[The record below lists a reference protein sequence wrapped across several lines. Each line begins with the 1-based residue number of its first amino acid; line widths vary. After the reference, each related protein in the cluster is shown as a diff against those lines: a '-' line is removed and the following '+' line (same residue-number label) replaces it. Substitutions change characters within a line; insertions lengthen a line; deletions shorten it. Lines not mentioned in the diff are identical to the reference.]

1 MTTATTMTMN
11 DIEFTSKQ
19 IDYLDNYYKETVKSI
34 INKLFNSDD
43 NGDGDE
49 DDDGFDEDKMETI
62 ISGFLKTDNFKR
74 IDESDFVKKLGVD
87 GSSDG
92 KEKGKGKGKTAKG
105 KKVAKTAKTDG
116 EKKKGKVKA
125 YSLFM
130 FGENKDGEIN
140 KIKAGVDDED
150 DSEINVALT
159 AAKDKYKTELAEYE
173 ANDSDDKGK
182 APKKPTLH
190 TVAFSIASSK
200 WSNMS
205 DDDKQKF
212 QDRADELNEEE

>member
-1 MTTATTMTMN
+1 MTMN
-11 DIEFTSKQ
+11 DVEFTSKQ
-19 IDYLDNYYKETVKSI
+19 IDYLDNHFKETVKTI
-34 INKLFNSDD
+34 INKLFNSD
-43 NGDGDE
+43 GDGD

-62 ISGFLKTDNFKR
+62 ISGFLVTDSFKR

-92 KEKGKGKGKTAKG
+92 KGKGKGKTAKS
-105 KKVAKTAKTDG
+105 KKVVKTANTDL

-130 FGENKDGEIN
+130 FGENKDGEIS
-140 KIKAGVDDED
+140 KIKAGVDDGD
-150 DSEINVALT
+150 DSEINVAL
-159 AAKDKYKTELAEYE
+159 AKAKDKYDTELAEYE

-190 TVAFSIASSK
+190 TVAFGIASSK

-212 QDRADELNEEE
+212 QDRADELNAEE

>member
-1 MTTATTMTMN
+1 MTTTTMTMN
-11 DIEFTSKQ
+11 DVEFTSKQ
-19 IDYLDNYYKETVKSI
+19 IDYLDNHFKETVKTI
-34 INKLFNSDD
+34 INKLFNSD
-43 NGDGDE
+43 GDGD

-62 ISGFLKTDNFKR
+62 ISGFLVTDSFKR

-92 KEKGKGKGKTAKG
+92 KGKGKGKTAKS
-105 KKVAKTAKTDG
+105 KKVVKTANTDL

-130 FGENKDGEIN
+130 FGENKDGEIS
-140 KIKAGVDDED
+140 KIKAGVDDGD
-150 DSEINVALT
+150 DSEINVAL
-159 AAKDKYKTELAEYE
+159 AKAKDKYDTELAEYE

-190 TVAFSIASSK
+190 TVAFGMASSK

-212 QDRADELNEEE
+212 QDRADELNAEE

>member
-1 MTTATTMTMN
+1 MTTTTMTME
-11 DIEFTSKQ
+11 DVEFTSKQ
-19 IDYLDNYYKETVKSI
+19 IDYLDNHFKETVKTI

-43 NGDGDE
+43 

-62 ISGFLKTDNFKR
+62 ISGFLVTDSFKR
-74 IDESDFVKKLGVD
+74 IDESEFVKKLGVEG
-87 GSSDG
+87 GSD
-92 KEKGKGKGKTAKG
+92 GKGKTSKDKKTTKAG
-105 KKVAKTAKTDG
+105 KSVKSSKTTKTDG

-130 FGENKDGEIN
+130 FGENKDGEIS
-140 KIKAGVDDED
+140 KIKAGVDDGD

-159 AAKDKYKTELAEYE
+159 EAKEKYDLELAEYE

-190 TVAFSIASSK
+190 TVAFGIASSK

-205 DDDKQKF
+205 DDDKQEF
-212 QDRADELNEEE
+212 QDRADELNAEE

>member
-34 INKLFNSDD
+34 IYDLFNSDD
-43 NGDGDE
+43 SGD
-49 DDDGFDEDKMETI
+49 DDDGFDEEKMT
-62 ISGFLKTDNFKR
+62 SKLNKYLVTDNFKR
-74 IDESDFVKKLGVD
+74 IDESDFVKNLGAD
-87 GSSDG
+87 GDISG
-92 KEKGKGKGKTAKG
+92 KGKGKGKGKTAKD
-105 KKVAKTAKTDG
+105 KKVAKTDG

-130 FGENKDGEIN
+130 FGENKDGEIS
-140 KIKAGVDDED
+140 KIKAGVDDGD
-150 DSEINVALT
+150 DSEINVAL
-159 AAKDKYKTELAEYE
+159 AKAKDKYKTELAEYE

-190 TVAFSIASSK
+190 KVAFSIASSK

-205 DDDKQKF
+205 DDDKHKF
-212 QDRADELNEEE
+212 QDRADELNAEE

>member
-1 MTTATTMTMN
+1 MTMN
-11 DIEFTSKQ
+11 DVEFTSKQ
-19 IDYLDNYYKETVKSI
+19 IDYLDNHFKETVKTI
-34 INKLFNSDD
+34 INKLFNSD
-43 NGDGDE
+43 GDGD

-62 ISGFLKTDNFKR
+62 ISGFLVTDSFKR

-92 KEKGKGKGKTAKG
+92 KGKGKGKTAKS
-105 KKVAKTAKTDG
+105 KKVAKTANTDL

-130 FGENKDGEIN
+130 FGENKDGEIS
-140 KIKAGVDDED
+140 KIKAGVDDGD
-150 DSEINVALT
+150 DSEINVAL
-159 AAKDKYKTELAEYE
+159 AKAKDKYDTELAEYE
-173 ANDSDDKGK
+173 ANDSDVKGK
-182 APKKPTLH
+182 VPKKPTLH
-190 TVAFSIASSK
+190 TVAFGMASSK

-212 QDRADELNEEE
+212 QDRADELNAEE

>member
-1 MTTATTMTMN
+1 MTTTTMTMN
-11 DIEFTSKQ
+11 DVEFTSKQ
-19 IDYLDNYYKETVKSI
+19 IDYLDNHFKETVKTI
-34 INKLFNSDD
+34 INKLFNSD
-43 NGDGDE
+43 GDGD

-62 ISGFLKTDNFKR
+62 ISGFLVTDSFKR

-92 KEKGKGKGKTAKG
+92 KGKGKGKTAKS
-105 KKVAKTAKTDG
+105 KKVAKTANTDL

-130 FGENKDGEIN
+130 FGENKDGEIS
-140 KIKAGVDDED
+140 KIKAGVDDGD
-150 DSEINVALT
+150 DSEINVAL
-159 AAKDKYKTELAEYE
+159 AKAKDKYDTELAEYE
-173 ANDSDDKGK
+173 ANDSDVKGK
-182 APKKPTLH
+182 VPKKPTLH
-190 TVAFSIASSK
+190 TVAFGMASSK

-212 QDRADELNEEE
+212 QDRADELNAEE

>member
-1 MTTATTMTMN
+1 MTTTTTTMTMN

-34 INKLFNSDD
+34 IYDLFNSDD
-43 NGDGDE
+43 SGD
-49 DDDGFDEDKMETI
+49 DDDGFDEDKMT
-62 ISGFLKTDNFKR
+62 SKLNKYLVTDNFKR

-87 GSSDG
+87 GDISG
-92 KEKGKGKGKTAKG
+92 KGKGKGKTAKD
-105 KKVAKTAKTDG
+105 KKVVKTDG
-116 EKKKGKVKA
+116 KKKKSKVKA

-130 FGENKDGEIN
+130 FGENKDGEIS
-140 KIKAGVDDED
+140 KIKAGVDDGD

-159 AAKDKYKTELAEYE
+159 AAEDKYKTELAEYE

-212 QDRADELNEEE
+212 QDRADELNAEE

>member
-1 MTTATTMTMN
+1 MTTTTMTMN
-11 DIEFTSKQ
+11 DVEFTSKQ
-19 IDYLDNYYKETVKSI
+19 IDYLDNHLKETVKTI
-34 INKLFNSDD
+34 INKLFNSD
-43 NGDGDE
+43 GDGD

-62 ISGFLKTDNFKR
+62 ISGFLVTDSFKR

-92 KEKGKGKGKTAKG
+92 KGKGKGKTAKS
-105 KKVAKTAKTDG
+105 KKVAKTANTDL

-130 FGENKDGEIN
+130 FGENKDGEIS
-140 KIKAGVDDED
+140 KIKAGVDDGD
-150 DSEINVALT
+150 DSEINVAL
-159 AAKDKYKTELAEYE
+159 AKAKDKYDTELAEYE
-173 ANDSDDKGK
+173 ANDSDVKGK
-182 APKKPTLH
+182 VPKKPTLH
-190 TVAFSIASSK
+190 TVAFGMASSK

-212 QDRADELNEEE
+212 QDRADELNAEE

>member
-1 MTTATTMTMN
+1 MTTSTTMTMN

-34 INKLFNSDD
+34 IYDLFNSDD
-43 NGDGDE
+43 SGD
-49 DDDGFDEDKMETI
+49 DDDGFDEEKMT
-62 ISGFLKTDNFKR
+62 SKLNKYLVTDNFKR

-87 GSSDG
+87 GDIGG
-92 KEKGKGKGKTAKG
+92 KEKEKGKGKTAKS
-105 KKVAKTAKTDG
+105 KKVAKTVKTDG
-116 EKKKGKVKA
+116 EKKKSKVKA

-130 FGENKDGEIN
+130 FGENKDGEIS

-182 APKKPTLH
+182 TPKKPTLH

-212 QDRADELNEEE
+212 QDRADELNAEE

>member
-1 MTTATTMTMN
+1 MTTTTMTMK
-11 DIEFTSKQ
+11 DVEFTSKQ
-19 IDYLDNYYKETVKSI
+19 IDYLDNHFKETVKTI

-43 NGDGDE
+43 DDE
-49 DDDGFDEDKMETI
+49 GFDEDKMETI
-62 ISGFLKTDNFKR
+62 ISGFLVTDSFKR
-74 IDESDFVKKLGVD
+74 IDESEFVKKLGVE
-87 GSSDG
+87 GNSD
-92 KEKGKGKGKTAKG
+92 GKGKGKTAKG
-105 KKVAKTAKTDG
+105 KKVAKTAKTAKTDG

-130 FGENKDGEIN
+130 FGENKDGEIS
-140 KIKAGVDDED
+140 KIKAGVDDGD

-159 AAKDKYKTELAEYE
+159 AAEDKYKTELAEYE

-212 QDRADELNEEE
+212 QDRADELNAEE

>member
-1 MTTATTMTMN
+1 MTTTTMTMN
-11 DIEFTSKQ
+11 DVEFTSKQ
-19 IDYLDNYYKETVKSI
+19 IDYLDNHFKETVKTI
-34 INKLFNSDD
+34 INKLFNSD
-43 NGDGDE
+43 GD

-62 ISGFLKTDNFKR
+62 ISGFLVTDSFKR

-92 KEKGKGKGKTAKG
+92 KGKGKGKTAKS
-105 KKVAKTAKTDG
+105 KKVVKTANTDL

-130 FGENKDGEIN
+130 FGENKDGEIS
-140 KIKAGVDDED
+140 KIKAGVDDGD
-150 DSEINVALT
+150 DSEINVAL
-159 AAKDKYKTELAEYE
+159 AKAKDKYDTELAEYE

-190 TVAFSIASSK
+190 TVAFGMASSK

-212 QDRADELNEEE
+212 QDRADELNAEE